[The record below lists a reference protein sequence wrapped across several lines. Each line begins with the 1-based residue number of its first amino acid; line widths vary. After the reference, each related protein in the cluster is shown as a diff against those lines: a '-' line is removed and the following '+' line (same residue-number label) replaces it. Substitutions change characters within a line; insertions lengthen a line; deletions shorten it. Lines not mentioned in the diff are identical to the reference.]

1 MYIVLEIQEEQD
13 GTVRVLEPAYFEEQS
28 RALQKYYTV
37 LSYAVMSELAK
48 HAAMIVTTDGQV
60 FKSECYYY
68 TPEPDPEPELEE
80 TEVTDEKMEGESED
94 EQE

>member
-13 GTVRVLEPAYFEEQS
+13 GIVRVLEPAYFEEQAK
-28 RALQKYYTV
+28 ALQKYYTV

-60 FKSECYYY
+60 YKSECYYH
-68 TPEPDPEPELEE
+68 TPEPEP
-80 TEVTDEKMEGESED
+80 TEGEND
-94 EQE
+94 EEIPIE